1 MNTNPFDLQ
10 NEQAYQNWREQKLEN
25 YPQKVEELMVE
36 VNNIKSLT
44 KAEHQAILER
54 CKKTNMAIYISPQL
68 DEDKELPRT
77 LGKQFGLNDLDNNPH
92 ADDDAISAIQV
103 TTNQSKGAYIPYTNR
118 PIHWHTDGYYNELT
132 KQIRG
137 MILHCVRPAY
147 QGGENAFLDHEI
159 AYILLRDKNPDFILF
174 LTQQDAMT
182 IPPNEDAT
190 TQIRGKRSGPVF
202 SLDEQQHLHLR
213 YTKRKRSIIWKEN
226 TLEAVK
232 YLESIL
238 DDKRSPY
245 IFRATLQAGW
255 GLICNNVLHDR
266 GGFEDCLESP
276 RLLYRARY
284 YQRISET

>member
-1 MNTNPFDLQ
+1 MNTNPFDLN

-25 YPQKVEELMVE
+25 YPQKIEELIVE
-36 VNNIKSLT
+36 VNNLNSLT

-54 CKKTNMAIYISPQL
+54 CQKTNMTIYVSSQV
-68 DEDKELPRT
+68 DENKELPRA
-77 LGKQFGLNDLDNNPH
+77 LGKQFGLINLDNNPH

-118 PIHWHTDGYYNELT
+118 PIHWHTDGYYNELE
-132 KQIRG
+132 KQIHG
-137 MILHCVRPAY
+137 MILHCVRPAF
-147 QGGENAFLDHEI
+147 QGGENALLDHEI
-159 AYILLRDKNPDFILF
+159 AYILLRDKNPDFIHVLM
-174 LTQQDAMT
+174 QEDAMT
-182 IPPNEDAT
+182 IPPNDDAN
-190 TQIRGKRSGPVF
+190 TQIRGNRSGAVF
-202 SLDEQQHLHLR
+202 SIGEQKHLHLR

-238 DDKRSPY
+238 DNKQSPY

-266 GGFEDCLESP
+266 GGFEDSPENP

-284 YQRISET
+284 YQRISGT